1 MRKKL
6 QEKNAPPPP
15 EPVGLSPL
23 GYIEAVLNDAKFGD
37 KRRDKLAMAALK
49 YKHERPAGH
58 GGVGSTALGKTEQKK
73 QRALDAGARFAARTP
88 PKLVVNNT

>member
-6 QEKNAPPPP
+6 QEKNAPPPS

-23 GYIEAVLNDAKFGD
+23 GYIEAVLSDPQFGD

-49 YKHERPAGH
+49 YKHERPVGH
-58 GGVGSTALGKTEQKK
+58 GSVGSNALGKMEQKK
-73 QRALDAGARFAARTP
+73 QRALDAGARFAARQA
-88 PKLVVNNT
+88 PKLVVNNS